1 MRIKNL
7 LAAIACSAALALP
20 AFAQTAAP
28 APATTT
34 AAPPSAPATSAPAA
48 SVPLTPPTTRRTTSA
63 SQAATSASPTATAPA
78 TKTTATAA
86 KVVGPFSINTAS
98 QADLIKLPQI
108 GKVRSAKIIAN
119 RPYKSTS
126 ELVSK
131 KVISQSTYDKIK
143 DMITL

>member
-7 LAAIACSAALALP
+7 LVAIACSVAVALP
-20 AFAQTAAP
+20 AFAQTTAP

-34 AAPPSAPATSAPAA
+34 ASPPA
-48 SVPLTPPTTRRTTSA
+48 SVPATTPATPRTTRASSA
-63 SQAATSASPTATAPA
+63 ASSAAPATAPA
-78 TKTTATAA
+78 AKTAA
-86 KVVGPFSINTAS
+86 TSTAPKVVGPFSINTAS

-119 RPYKSTS
+119 RPYKSTD

-131 KVISQSTYDKIK
+131 KVISQGVYNKIK